1 MNGAQIRKGPPLGV
15 ARFLIASCVLAL
27 LPLGANA
34 QDLSAP
40 LDESSLFGGSGDIVT
55 TIDAKTAAEGVQL
68 VKDTTTYPV
77 FTVQGDAGG
86 GAYGSLIPFGAT
98 SGESQ
103 SVFGA
108 VSLSGLTVDF
118 LPSKDLHF
126 ETSLDGIFMP
136 GDAKDVT
143 ATAYADLRA
152 SEFTRLYVGG
162 TFTYKPKVSDLST
175 QTQEPNLALDELF
188 VDTAIDR
195 KVFFRMGKQRI
206 SWGVG
211 NWYKPA
217 DVLSLAAVD
226 PDNPTAAREG
236 PYAFKVDT
244 PFGKLNQATL
254 YVVPPLNGDMTSFS
268 FAGKADVVVSN
279 FELNFGAFGR
289 TDMQAKPRAMFMFTG
304 AVGPFDVYGEN
315 VVAYGSDRTYVQSD
329 GLGGY
334 TTYTIDYVPV
344 FQSTMG
350 IKYNYAD
357 SNGLSFA
364 LHVQGYY
371 NGTGYQD
378 SSIVGTVR
386 GFTSAKKAALGVTS
400 SDLVQAGMY
409 YLAGSVSVGGRWG
422 SGEKLT
428 QWTLSDYALANFSD
442 MSFRTKPSFALSI
455 GDQGSKLEM
464 TLSALSTF
472 GAAYSEYAPKGN
484 TVTPD
489 LEMTILQDFVA
500 SVSTPIQLNDDYSL
514 KKVGLDFSLVWNAVT
529 FK

>member
-1 MNGAQIRKGPPLGV
+1 
-15 ARFLIASCVLAL
+15 LAL
-27 LPLGANA
+27 LPLAVSA

-40 LDESSLFGGSGDIVT
+40 LDENSLFGGGGDLVT

-68 VKDTTTYPV
+68 VKDTTTYPI
-77 FTVQGDAGG
+77 FTVQGDAGA

-98 SGESQ
+98 SSDSQ
-103 SVFGA
+103 SVFGM

-126 ETSLDGIFMP
+126 EASLDGIFMP
-136 GDAKDVT
+136 GDARDVT

-152 SEFTRLYVGG
+152 SEFTRLYIGG
-162 TFTYKPKVSDLST
+162 TFTYKPQVSDLST
-175 QTQEPNLALDELF
+175 QTQDANLALDELF

-236 PYAFKVDT
+236 PYALKVDT

-329 GLGGY
+329 GFGGY
-334 TTYTIDYVPV
+334 TTYTIDNVPV
-344 FQSTMG
+344 FQSTIG

-364 LHVQGYY
+364 IHMQGYY

-378 SSIVGTVR
+378 SSIVSTAR
-386 GFTSAKKAALGVTS
+386 GFSAVKKEALGVTS
-400 SDLVQAGMY
+400 SDFTQAGMY
-409 YLAGSVSVGGRWG
+409 YLAGSASVGGRWG
-422 SGEKLT
+422 EGNKLT
-428 QWTLSDYALANFSD
+428 QWTLGAYALANFSD

-455 GDQGSKLEM
+455 GDQGSKLDM

-472 GAAYSEYAPKGN
+472 GAKYSEYAPRGN

-500 SVSTPIQLNDDYSL
+500 SVSAPIQFNSDYSL

>member
-1 MNGAQIRKGPPLGV
+1 
-15 ARFLIASCVLAL
+15 
-27 LPLGANA
+27 
-34 QDLSAP
+34 
-40 LDESSLFGGSGDIVT
+40 
-55 TIDAKTAAEGVQL
+55 
-68 VKDTTTYPV
+68 
-77 FTVQGDAGG
+77 
-86 GAYGSLIPFGAT
+86 
-98 SGESQ
+98 
-103 SVFGA
+103 
-108 VSLSGLTVDF
+108 LSGLTVDF

-126 ETSLDGIFMP
+126 ETSLDGIFKP

-152 SEFTRLYVGG
+152 SEFTRLYVGV

-236 PYAFKVDT
+236 PYAFKSGY
-244 PFGKLNQATL
+244 PFGKLNQRHLCRSATH
-254 YVVPPLNGDMTSFS
+254 GDMTSFS

-279 FELNFGAFGR
+279 SSSILGLSAGR
-289 TDMQAKPRAMFMFTG
+289 ICRPSHGRCSCLPARWTFRCH
-304 AVGPFDVYGEN
+304 GEN

-350 IKYNYAD
+350 IKYNNAD
-357 SNGLSFA
+357 SNGLSIA

-472 GAAYSEYAPKGN
+472 GATYSEYAPKGN